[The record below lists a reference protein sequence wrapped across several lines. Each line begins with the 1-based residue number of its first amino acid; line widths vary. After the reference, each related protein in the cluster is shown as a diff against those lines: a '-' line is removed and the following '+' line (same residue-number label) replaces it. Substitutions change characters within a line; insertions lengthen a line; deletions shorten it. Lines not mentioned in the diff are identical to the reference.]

1 MITPPANV
9 NDVPVPPD
17 TMISIQLSAAEWN
30 QVTAI
35 LQEGPFRIVAPL
47 IGKIIAQAR
56 VALGQNP
63 AGNGP
68 LIKPPQGESHGV
80 ED

>member
-1 MITPPANV
+1 MNTPNPTPNP
-9 NDVPVPPD
+9 PVPPD
-17 TMISIQLSAAEWN
+17 TMISIQLTAAEWN

-47 IGKIIAQAR
+47 IGKIHAQAMIA
-56 VALGQNP
+56 VGQNP
-63 AGNGP
+63 LGNGP
-68 LIKPPQGESHGV
+68 LIKPPQGERHGG